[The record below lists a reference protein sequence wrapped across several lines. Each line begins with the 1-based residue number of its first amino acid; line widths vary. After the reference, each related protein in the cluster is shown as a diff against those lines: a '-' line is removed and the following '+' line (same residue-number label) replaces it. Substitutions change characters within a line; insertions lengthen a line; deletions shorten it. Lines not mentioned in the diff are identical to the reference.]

1 MGFQQHSRCGCILST
16 AARLLFAL
24 TFLMLIGCKSVQAYH
39 PVKSVIHGENFS
51 NAFIEFDD
59 QGELLRPGQITN
71 ATAAIKAAGPV
82 LLVGYVHGWKNNA
95 AFDNDNVIHFT
106 NMLAGFAQYLPNKKL
121 KVFGVYFGWRGDPV
135 AWNDP
140 ISWTARQLSFWSR
153 HAAAE
158 RVAGTS
164 ATEAIYSIMQAANAN
179 TNSRVVLIGHSFGGL
194 ILEKAL
200 AQAMVST
207 LYSKTNTANVKP
219 PADLVL
225 LVNPAASS
233 IEAREFISML
243 GRLPATA
250 PPADTNA
257 SVSTFDSNHPLIISA
272 TSTGDWATGVLFP
285 LSMWFSGLPK
295 SFHDYDT
302 NDVFPGSQFYFY
314 RTTPGHNHE
323 LLSHQIRITGRPET
337 TKHATLEQERITIR
351 ENLAPRASRFDFRIN
366 DYQYHI
372 QPITNALNQTP
383 YWDMQV
389 PRTIIKDHD
398 DVLTERFTGFVAAL
412 LSVSQVTDTNR
423 PVREVNR
430 AQFRQAK

>member
-1 MGFQQHSRCGCILST
+1 VAVC
-16 AARLLFAL
+16 LLIFLAL
-24 TFLMLIGCKSVQAYH
+24 LHLVGCKSVQAYH
-39 PVKSVIHGENFS
+39 PVESVIHGGKFS
-51 NAFIEFDD
+51 NAFVEFDD
-59 QGELLRPGQITN
+59 QGELLLPGQITN

-82 LLVGYVHGWKNNA
+82 LLVGYVHGWKNDA
-95 AFDNDNVIHFT
+95 AFDNDNFIHFT

-135 AWNDP
+135 AFHDP

-164 ATEAIYSIMQAANAN
+164 ATEAIFSIMQAANAN

-233 IEAREFISML
+233 IQAREFISML
-243 GRLPATA
+243 GRLPAAAA
-250 PPADTNA
+250 PTDTNA
-257 SVSTFDSNHPLIISA
+257 PVSTFDSEHPMIISA
-272 TSTGDWATGVLFP
+272 TSTGDWATGIFFP
-285 LSMWFSGLPK
+285 LGMWFSGLPK
-295 SFHDYDT
+295 AFHHYDT

-323 LLSHQIRITGRPET
+323 LLSHRIRITGRLNT
-337 TKHATLEQERITIR
+337 TNHATLEQERITIR
-351 ENLAPRASRFDFRIN
+351 ENFQPRPSRFDFRIN
-366 DYQYHI
+366 DYQYEI

-412 LSVSQVTDTNR
+412 LSLSQVTDTNR
-423 PVREVNR
+423 PLRELNR
-430 AQFRQAK
+430 GQFRRAK